1 MERNAAAETRST
13 TPHPRRD
20 RDARRP
26 APVDVMLS
34 FAEATQRIH
43 ALLAA
48 GVSAQVVTLNPELVM
63 RARRDAGLFTILCES
78 RLVTADGAGIL
89 WALRLCG
96 QPSGER
102 VTGVDLAEALAEL
115 AAAHGYPLFL
125 LGAGPGVAESAA
137 RALAARWPGL
147 HIAGSWG
154 GSPRPVDDAA
164 ATARIR
170 ASGARLLLVAYGAPA
185 QELWIARN
193 LPALPGVVALGVGG
207 ALDMLAG
214 RRSRAPRWMRA
225 NGLEWLY
232 RLLTQPWR
240 VRRMLALPQFA
251 LLAVG
256 AAARVWLTRRP
267 DAGILAV
274 RGGGP
279 SQSIRTSE
287 SAPSESASRRYNT
300 TTENKGVGHD

>member
-1 MERNAAAETRST
+1 MT
-13 TPHPRRD
+13 
-20 RDARRP
+20 
-26 APVDVMLS
+26 V
-34 FAEATQRIH
+34 AEATRRIH

-48 GVSAQVVTLNPELVM
+48 GVAAQVVTLNPELVI
-63 RARRDAGLFTILCES
+63 RARRDAGLFAIIRDS
-78 RLVTADGAGIL
+78 RLITADGAGIL

-102 VTGVDLAEALAEL
+102 VTGIDLAAALAEL

-137 RALAARWPGL
+137 QALVAGAPGL
-147 HIAGSWG
+147 PIAGCWG
-154 GSPRPVDDAA
+154 ASPRPVDDAA
-164 ATARIR
+164 TVARIR
-170 ASGARLLLVAYGAPA
+170 ASGARLLLVAYGAPT

-232 RLLTQPWR
+232 RLLMEPWR
-240 VRRMLALPQFA
+240 ARRMLALPQFA

-256 AAARVWLTRRP
+256 AAARVWLTRTP

-274 RGGGP
+274 RGAGL
-279 SQSIRTSE
+279 S
-287 SAPSESASRRYNT
+287 
-300 TTENKGVGHD
+300 